1 MLKTLCIV
9 TGTRAEYGLLKH
21 LMRAIADSSDFHL
34 QLVVA
39 AAHLLSQQGNTIAE
53 ILADGFTPDAQ
64 VDMLLASNTPL
75 GVAKSTALGMLGFA
89 DAFDRLQPDMV
100 FILGDRFEALA
111 AAQAAYLQRIPVAH
125 LHGGELTLGAL
136 DDAIRHAITKVSALH
151 FVAHQ
156 DYARRVRQLGEEDWR
171 VQVVGPMVADALV
184 TLTWLSRDTLAEN
197 IGLDTAKQWV
207 LLTYHPETLVF
218 DDDLLAVQA
227 IYAAL
232 CQQLPDA
239 QYIWTYPNSDAGGE
253 RILNWLLATAK
264 ADERIKVVSSL
275 GQQRY
280 LSVMKESIAV
290 VGNSSSGLLEAPW
303 LGVPTV
309 NIGSRQAG
317 RLRDASVFDCAVDR
331 AVIADALHQC
341 QFVLQRASLHHQT
354 PTVQILATLRQLDW
368 QRLLPKGF
376 ADRECLW
383 SKHFGIVA

>member
-1 MLKTLCIV
+1 MKKLCIV

-21 LMRAIADSSDFHL
+21 LMRAIADSSDFQL

-39 AAHLLSQQGNTIAE
+39 AAHLLPQLGNTQTE
-53 ILADGFTPDAQ
+53 ILADGFVPDAQ

-75 GVAKSTALGMLGFA
+75 GVAKSTALGLLGFS
-89 DAFDRLQPDMV
+89 DTFDRLKPDMV

-136 DDAIRHAITKVSALH
+136 DDAIRHAITKLSALH

-171 VQVVGPMVADALV
+171 VQVVGPMVADAL
-184 TLTWLSRDTLAEN
+184 THLTWLSRHELAIDLALN
-197 IGLDTAKQWV
+197 AQKQWV
-207 LLTYHPETLVF
+207 LLTYHPETLGSQ
-218 DDDLLAVQA
+218 DDIAAVNA
-227 IYAAL
+227 IYSAL

-253 RILNWLLATAK
+253 RILSWLLTTAK
-264 ADERIKVVSSL
+264 ADTRIKAVDSL

-303 LGVPTV
+303 LGIPTV
-309 NIGSRQAG
+309 NVGTRQAG
-317 RLRDASVFDCAVDR
+317 RLRDASVFDCLPLTEH
-331 AVIADALHQC
+331 IATIIHQ
-341 QFVLQRASLHHQT
+341 LMTQT
-354 PTVQILATLRQLDW
+354 ETLSVATQQMSAPSTQILAFLRSVDW
-368 QRLLPKGF
+368 GKMVHKSF
-376 ADRECLW
+376 VD
-383 SKHFGIVA
+383 IV

>member
-1 MLKTLCIV
+1 MKKLCVV

-21 LMRAIADSSDFHL
+21 LMRAIADSSDFQL

-39 AAHLLSQQGNTIAE
+39 AAHLLPQLGSTQTE
-53 ILADGFTPDAQ
+53 ILADGFLPDAQ

-75 GVAKSTALGMLGFA
+75 GVAKSTALGMLGFS
-89 DAFDRLQPDMV
+89 DTFDRLKPDMV

-136 DDAIRHAITKVSALH
+136 DDAIRHAITKLSALH
-151 FVAHQ
+151 FVAHE

-171 VQVVGPMVADALV
+171 VQLVGPMVADALV
-184 TLTWLSRDTLAEN
+184 NLTWLSRDVLAHDL
-197 IGLDTAKQWV
+197 GLDVQKQWV
-207 LLTYHPETLVF
+207 LLTFHPETLGSE
-218 DDDLLAVQA
+218 DDIAAVNA
-227 IYAAL
+227 IYEAL

-239 QYIWTYPNSDAGGE
+239 EYIWTYPNMDAGGD

-264 ADERIKVVSSL
+264 ADTRIKVVDSL

-303 LGVPTV
+303 LGIPTV
-309 NIGSRQAG
+309 NVGTRQAG
-317 RLRDASVFDCAVDR
+317 RLRSETVFDCSPDAVE
-331 AVIADALHQC
+331 IGLAL
-341 QFVLQRASLHHQT
+341 VQT
-354 PTVQILATLRQLDW
+354 ELIKVAMPQQINVAPSKKILSYLSHLNW
-368 QRLLPKGF
+368 QVLLPKGF
-376 ADRECLW
+376 TDRE
-383 SKHFGIVA
+383 GV